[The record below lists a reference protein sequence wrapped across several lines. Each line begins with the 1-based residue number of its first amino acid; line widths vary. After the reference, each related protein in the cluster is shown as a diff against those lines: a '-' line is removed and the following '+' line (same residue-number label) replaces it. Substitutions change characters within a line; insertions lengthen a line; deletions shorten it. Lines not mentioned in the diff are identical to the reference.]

1 MRLLLK
7 YKILDT
13 VDIKYSL
20 VEKRIK

>member
-1 MRLLLK
+1 MRFLLK